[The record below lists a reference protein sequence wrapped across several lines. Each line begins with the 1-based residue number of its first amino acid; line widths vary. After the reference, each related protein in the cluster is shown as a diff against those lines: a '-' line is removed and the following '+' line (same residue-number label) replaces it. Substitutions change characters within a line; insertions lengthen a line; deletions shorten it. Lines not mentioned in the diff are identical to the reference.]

1 MRGVSKNCFEEIFI
15 MTIKLS
21 VDQVKS
27 ILINAGQT
35 IIEEKRTGNDLGILL
50 RLSNGC
56 IVNCW
61 DRGTANCQGKN
72 AAGIEKILINTTG
85 TTPNNRKVFVVYGH
99 DINARTQLEAML
111 RRWDLEPLILD
122 QLISSGQ
129 TIIEKLEEYTQKAN
143 FGIVLATPDDI
154 GYPKNDDTKKRY
166 RVRQNVVLEL
176 GMLLSRI
183 GRDKVAILL
192 SQAEDMERPSD
203 IDGLLYIPFKDNVEE
218 AKLSL
223 AKEMQNNGYNLDI
236 AKL

>member
-1 MRGVSKNCFEEIFI
+1 MVIN
-15 MTIKLS
+15 LS
-21 VDQVKS
+21 IDQAKA
-27 ILINAGQT
+27 ILNNAGQT
-35 IIEEKRTGNDLGILL
+35 IIEEKRTGNNLGTLL

-61 DRGTANCQGKN
+61 DKGTANCQGKN
-72 AAGIEKILINTTG
+72 ATEVEKILTNTVG
-85 TTPNNRKVFVVYGH
+85 SIPNNRKVFVVYGH

-154 GYPKNDDTKKRY
+154 GYPKNDDTQKRY

-192 SQAEDMERPSD
+192 SQAEDMERPSN